1 MGRQQ
6 YFGIYITKTHSF
18 GYVKVDFSGY
28 QMMENDGVKNGTKQ
42 FSFMI

>member
-1 MGRQQ
+1 MV
-6 YFGIYITKTHSF
+6 FYIIKIHGF
-18 GYVKVDFSGY
+18 GYAIVNFSGY